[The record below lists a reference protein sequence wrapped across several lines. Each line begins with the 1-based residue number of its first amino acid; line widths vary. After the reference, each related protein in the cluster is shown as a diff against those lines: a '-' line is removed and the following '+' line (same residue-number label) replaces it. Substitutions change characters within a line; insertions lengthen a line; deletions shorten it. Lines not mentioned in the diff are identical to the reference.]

1 MDAPIFA
8 AACRPERRGQVE
20 REHSLARIAQPAMR
34 IFSLPIFPLTGI
46 AFAALSF
53 AFAGIGFKVLHR
65 IASESFKTCLGDA
78 DPENPRLVSQ
88 R

>member
-1 MDAPIFA
+1 
-8 AACRPERRGQVE
+8 
-20 REHSLARIAQPAMR
+20 
-34 IFSLPIFPLTGI
+34 LPIFPLTGI

-78 DPENPRLVSQ
+78 DPENPRLVS
-88 R
+88 RR